1 MYSDILN
8 SGLSVLNRA
17 GDVLRR
23 GGGAD
28 SLVDF
33 TSVGRV
39 EPLVLMEQAAMHLDC
54 IGEVQQ
60 SILAIFAGYYLQA
73 ASLSNAMGNI
83 RVVDRLDSLNPN
95 RTPITGAMN
104 GFMIATESMDDVSPW
119 LVDKRS
125 YAQGLPFP
133 TNQKLKLSIESNG
146 MGSLGGAPNKT
157 NTNNHFG
164 AGAGGQGS
172 GGRGHNGNGNTAGAF
187 GGMGTS
193 SAKAAP
199 GMGFGQGKQGTGGH
213 AHSGAGGTS
222 GAMGG
227 MGVGGKG
234 EPDDYD
240 ESGKPTKAGTGQ
252 HGSNVQALSKHDIGR
267 TMTELANLS
276 VGKSYEINI
285 TDGDKSIPVLVN
297 IRLIA
302 STISTADLVHILATG
317 SEDNSFKERW
327 HGWRSGRLAFW
338 KDLVFTSD
346 LIDKHRADLLKD
358 KTGTLGSI
366 GRTNTGNL
374 VSSLVSG
381 SPTIASSTNIA
392 VLTKDGAERL
402 ELNLEGRLSKFDIR
416 QRMMKKTSLM
426 ILVVVDEADYNTV
439 TFYTRGIPMPTTVR
453 IKDLKAS
460 NSKGGPDIGEILKSL
475 MSGHAPSI

>member
-1 MYSDILN
+1 MYSDIVG

-23 GGGAD
+23 GGGSD

-39 EPLVLMEQAAMHLDC
+39 EPLVLIEQAAMHLDC

-60 SILAIFAGYYLQA
+60 SILAIFSGYYLQA
-73 ASLSNAMGNI
+73 ASLSNAMGSI

-95 RTPITGAMN
+95 RTPVTGAMN
-104 GFMIATESMDDVSPW
+104 GFMMATESMDDVSPW
-119 LVDKRS
+119 MVDRRA
-125 YAQGLPFP
+125 YAKGLPFP
-133 TNQKLKLSIESNG
+133 KNVKLKLAIESNSG
-146 MGSLGGAPNKT
+146 MGSLGGAANKT
-157 NTNNHFG
+157 NQSNHFG

-172 GGRGHNGNGNTAGAF
+172 GGKGHAGNGNTAG
-187 GGMGTS
+187 S
-193 SAKAAP
+193 
-199 GMGFGQGKQGTGGH
+199 
-213 AHSGAGGTS
+213 
-222 GAMGG
+222 MGG
-227 MGVGGKG
+227 MGVGKAG
-234 EPDDYD
+234 DDNLAD
-240 ESGKPTKAGTGQ
+240 NSQPTKAGTGQ
-252 HGSNVQALSKHDIGR
+252 HGANDQPLSKQDIGR

-285 TDGDKSIPVLVN
+285 TDGKRSIPVLVN

-302 STISTADLVHILATG
+302 STINTADLVHILATG

-366 GRTNTGNL
+366 GRTNTGNF